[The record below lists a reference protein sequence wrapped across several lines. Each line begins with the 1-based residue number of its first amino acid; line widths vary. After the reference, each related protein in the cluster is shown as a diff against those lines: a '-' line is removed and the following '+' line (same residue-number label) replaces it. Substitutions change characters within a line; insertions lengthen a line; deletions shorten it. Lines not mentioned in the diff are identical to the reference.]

1 MPPFTVVIDTR
12 EKLPFAFTGF
22 RTVVGTL
29 ASGDYSLAGFESRV
43 SCERKSKV
51 DIWNCCAAERPR
63 FERCLERLAAMER
76 ACVVI
81 ECDLREL
88 SIRPEHIQRVSPA
101 TVVGSC
107 ISWSCRYRL
116 PFYWCDSRSY
126 AERVTIRFLAA
137 FLKHV
142 ANSPPSTVVLTHE
155 ADLITPTSQT
165 LAATNPPGSS

>member
-1 MPPFTVVIDTR
+1 MPDKRPPFTVVIDTR
-12 EKLPFAFTGF
+12 ENLPFTFSGF
-22 RTVVGTL
+22 ATVVGTL
-29 ASGDYSLAGFESRV
+29 KTGDYSIDGYQDRV
-43 SCERKSKV
+43 SVERKSKA
-51 DIWNCCAAERPR
+51 DIWLCCSTERPR
-63 FERCLERLAAMER
+63 FERCLERLAALER
-76 ACVVI
+76 AAVVI

-88 SIRPEHIQRVSPA
+88 SIRPEYIQRVSPA

-142 ANSPPSTVVLTHE
+142 ANGSPPSSG
-155 ADLITPTSQT
+155 ANPTGDST
-165 LAATNPPGSS
+165 DNAPNLLPP